1 MQSRGAYMAL
11 SIITGLLMIVLGGIF
26 LAQPGLS
33 LASIIWLVG
42 IFAIVYGVFLVIAGI
57 AGRHDGGGWV
67 IAGGV
72 LAVIMGIV
80 VLAWPAATSL
90 AVLYIIAAWAIIS
103 GIADIAG
110 AFAGGISGGRR
121 VWLVIL
127 GLIGIARR
135 HLLLR
140 PPGDRRPGAAL
151 GGRRL
156 PGGAR
161 RVPHHRRVHAAAA
174 AAGGLAAPAR
184 RPQGGP
190 GANEARA
197 GRASLPAGPLSC
209 GVTPRAC
216 GAGRLSLSVLV
227 GLRAQ
232 RLAAHRREA
241 LLEARLLEDGLHF
254 LHHVLGREEVAEP
267 ELLADLEQVVHVVG
281 PLVAPGLA
289 DGAGT

>member
-11 SIITGLLMIVLGGIF
+11 SILTGLLMIVLGGLF

-42 IFAIVYGVFLVIAGI
+42 IFAIVYGLFLVIAGI
-57 AGRHDGGGWV
+57 VGRHDGGGWA

-103 GIADIAG
+103 GVADIVG

-127 GLIGIARR
+127 GLHRHRRR

-140 PPGDRRPGAAL
+140 PPGERHSHAPL
-151 GGRRL
+151 GGRHL

-161 RVPHHRRVHAAAA
+161 RLPHRRRVHAAAA
-174 AAGGLAAPAR
+174 AAGRLSRTRPAASR
-184 RPQGGP
+184 RGGP
-190 GANEARA
+190 GAERSE
-197 GRASLPAGPLSC
+197 GRPGPLPAGPL
-209 GVTPRAC
+209 RA
-216 GAGRLSLSVLV
+216 APPH
-227 GLRAQ
+227 RAPPS
-232 RLAAHRREA
+232 
-241 LLEARLLEDGLHF
+241 G
-254 LHHVLGREEVAEP
+254 
-267 ELLADLEQVVHVVG
+267 
-281 PLVAPGLA
+281 
-289 DGAGT
+289 GTRIRCA